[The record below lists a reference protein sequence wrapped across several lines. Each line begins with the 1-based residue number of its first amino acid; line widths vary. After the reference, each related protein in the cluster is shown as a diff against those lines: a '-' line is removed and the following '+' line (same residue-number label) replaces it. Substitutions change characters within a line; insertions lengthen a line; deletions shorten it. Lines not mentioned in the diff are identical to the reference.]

1 VVLRRGR
8 LRLRLLRVLAVA
20 VKGPVCVLADNVLAV
35 GADAKM
41 LVCQKPKV
49 LVFLCNGFRDGALSS
64 AS

>member
-41 LVCQKPKV
+41 LVCQKPEFGRILFV
-49 LVFLCNGFRDGALSS
+49 CNGFRDGA
-64 AS
+64 